1 MLRQIHGN
9 PHYTYLKL
17 KMPGPNDVITLSNAF
32 SHAFTCHLEH

>member
-1 MLRQIHGN
+1 MLRKIHGN